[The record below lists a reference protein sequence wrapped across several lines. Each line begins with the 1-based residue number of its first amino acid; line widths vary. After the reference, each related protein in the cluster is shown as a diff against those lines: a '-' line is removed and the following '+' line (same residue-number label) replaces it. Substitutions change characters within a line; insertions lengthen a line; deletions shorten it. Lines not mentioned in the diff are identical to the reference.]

1 MNQTLRVLECELPVR
16 DSGRLQD
23 AFERKKPG
31 TVEDEPDLVRAL
43 GAAAAPGA
51 GDRSRGP
58 SSPLPQ
64 ISRKPSSGSRS
75 PSPLKAGASPA
86 AQSPAQAALAEPML
100 AQASA
105 VSVEYSEIT
114 EEIEEEIE
122 EVLSFVDDDGED
134 SGIGVQD
141 DGGLQAM
148 DSTTLHAVN
157 STLSASDY
165 SGELDS
171 DAEGIEVAEF

>member
-64 ISRKPSSGSRS
+64 ISRKPSGSRS

-86 AQSPAQAALAEPML
+86 AQSPAQAAPAEPML

-148 DSTTLHAVN
+148 DSTTLQAVN
-157 STLSASDY
+157 STLSASDH

>member
-86 AQSPAQAALAEPML
+86 AQSPAGRLRPML

-157 STLSASDY
+157 STLSASDH